1 VHARFFDFVSSVFP
15 KLNRK
20 CIPFVTDRETGL
32 VNAIDKN
39 FPNCDV
45 IMCWNHLINDLKFNL
60 QKMGADHSNIAVYV
74 TNIKELLRC
83 NSEDEYTEKK
93 TMLTSKWSK
102 PIVSY
107 FQKLEKD
114 ILKHCGKWV
123 IDKYQH
129 LYDPFSGVTN
139 NPCESMNAVIKR
151 LNKFK
156 ELLVDCFALSMFYL
170 QNYYITEFQ
179 RGLADIGHFN

>member
-1 VHARFFDFVSSVFP
+1 MPVAFLIHGRKKEKVQARFFDFVSSVFP

-20 CIPFVTDRETGL
+20 FVPFVTDRETGL

-45 IMCWNHLINDLKFNL
+45 IMCWNHLINDFKFNL
-60 QKMGADHSNIAVYV
+60 QKMGADHTNIAVYV

-83 NSEDEYTEKK
+83 NSEEEYKEKN
-93 TMLTSKWSK
+93 TVLTSKWSK

-107 FQKLEKD
+107 FQKMDKD

-123 IDKYQH
+123 IDKYKYNTQENH
-129 LYDPFSGVTN
+129 NGLHRYR
-139 NPCESMNAVIKR
+139 IKR
-151 LNKFK
+151 TVQF
-156 ELLVDCFALSMFYL
+156 MF
-170 QNYYITEFQ
+170 
-179 RGLADIGHFN
+179 